1 MTTSS
6 KPAAASEMAP
16 IKIDLSA
23 PIYGSD
29 GTGIVPNNANERV
42 EAAEELLDA
51 LKNAFLRQLSK
62 AGPQGDTM
70 RARFGTG
77 EYEFVGQMPV
87 GYTHARK
94 DPDGRRD
101 IRIYGHPSGKSYNS
115 VAKFMLHV
123 VFLLNLKV
131 NRSPRSS
138 LAAPAPVLT
147 SKGNVRRLKNKL
159 YTLTP
164 NSDEWNN
171 TFNELMDA
179 ENPQTKSEEE
189 DEDDD
194 VIEAP
199 SEDEDDDEVIKP
211 KSKGKQASKIKAPKN
226 IEAPIKVDPLHPA
239 TNMGSSENPVGANHL
254 APFDAFKRTKYLSK
268 FNKDTLANYNNVVC
282 GWSRLTRYKKDWA
295 AKLVLREKKAL
306 KQGAKSDHHA

>member
-1 MTTSS
+1 
-6 KPAAASEMAP
+6 
-16 IKIDLSA
+16 
-23 PIYGSD
+23 
-29 GTGIVPNNANERV
+29 
-42 EAAEELLDA
+42 
-51 LKNAFLRQLSK
+51 KNAFLRQLSK

-131 NRSPRSS
+131 NRCDTSVIARS
-138 LAAPAPVLT
+138 ARPPVD
-147 SKGNVRRLKNKL
+147 KL

-239 TNMGSSENPVGANHL
+239 ADMGSSENPVGANHL
-254 APFDAFKRTKYLSK
+254 APFDAFERTKYLSK
-268 FNKDTLANYNNVVC
+268 FNKDTLANYNNVVR

-295 AKLVLREKKAL
+295 AELVLREKKAL
-306 KQGAKSDHHA
+306 KQDAKSDHHA

>member
-1 MTTSS
+1 
-6 KPAAASEMAP
+6 
-16 IKIDLSA
+16 
-23 PIYGSD
+23 
-29 GTGIVPNNANERV
+29 V

-138 LAAPAPVLT
+138 LAAPAPLLT
-147 SKGNVRRLKNKL
+147 SKGN
-159 YTLTP
+159 
-164 NSDEWNN
+164 
-171 TFNELMDA
+171 
-179 ENPQTKSEEE
+179 TKSEEE

-199 SEDEDDDEVIKP
+199 SKDEDDDEVIKP

-239 TNMGSSENPVGANHL
+239 ADMGSSENPVGANHL
-254 APFDAFKRTKYLSK
+254 APFDAFERTKYLSK
-268 FNKDTLANYNNVVC
+268 FNKDTLANYNNVVR

-295 AKLVLREKKAL
+295 AELVLREKKAL